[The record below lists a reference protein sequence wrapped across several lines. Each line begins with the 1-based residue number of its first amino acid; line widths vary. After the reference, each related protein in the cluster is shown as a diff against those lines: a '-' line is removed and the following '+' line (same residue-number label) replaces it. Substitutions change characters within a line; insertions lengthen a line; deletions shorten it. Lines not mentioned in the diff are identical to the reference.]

1 MTSGELT
8 MSNAFTTFASDLR
21 GGKPTYAAFIGLA
34 EPLVTEHLMRDGFD
48 TAIIDMQHGLHTTQ
62 SAILAITAAAA
73 AGKAVFVRPP
83 VGAFPEASRMLDAGA
98 IGIVAPMINT
108 IADARQLAAY
118 CKYPPLGERSWG
130 PYRATGLVGIEGQA
144 YLEAANDLTLAIA
157 MVETR
162 AALDILDDILSVPGI
177 DGVFVGPSD
186 LSIALS
192 NGAQVDQFAADVD
205 EALTHVA
212 QRCKAH
218 GKIASCFAL
227 TGARAAEMIARG
239 FHMSSVATDQ
249 VLMKNAAKAELAI
262 ARGAVKPG
270 ATRTY

>member
-1 MTSGELT
+1 
-8 MSNAFTTFASDLR
+8 MSNVFTTFASSLR
-21 GGKPTYAAFIGLA
+21 AGTPAYAAFIGFA
-34 EPLVTEHLMRDGFD
+34 EPLVTENLMRDGFD

-62 SAILAITAAAA
+62 SAILAIGSAAA

-108 IADARQLAAY
+108 IEDARQLAAY

-130 PYRATGLVGIEGQA
+130 PYRATGFVGFEGQA

-162 AALDILDDILSVPGI
+162 AALDILDDILAVPGI

-186 LSIALS
+186 LSIALT
-192 NGAQVDQFAADVD
+192 NGGTVDQFHPEVD
-205 EALTHVA
+205 KALTHVA
-212 QRCKAH
+212 NRCKAH
-218 GKIASCFAL
+218 GKIASCFSM

-239 FHMSSVATDQ
+239 FHMSSIATDQ
-249 VLMKNAAKAELAI
+249 VLLRSAAKAELA
-262 ARGAVKPG
+262 AAKGGVK
-270 ATRTY
+270 AAASKTY